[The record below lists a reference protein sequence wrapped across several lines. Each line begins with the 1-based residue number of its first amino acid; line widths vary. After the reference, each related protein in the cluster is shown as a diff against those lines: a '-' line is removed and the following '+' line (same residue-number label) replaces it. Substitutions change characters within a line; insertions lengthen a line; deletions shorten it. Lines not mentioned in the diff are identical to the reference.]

1 MEEILSRLGG
11 HREASRRKKIEAIL
25 NAGKKIFFEKG
36 FMNATM
42 REIARESQLSTG
54 TIYFYFKGKD
64 EIYGMIVEEAF
75 NIMLNFIGEEIK
87 TVEDPLEKLSAI
99 TRAYIRFYTDN
110 PEYFDILGYNDFGFR
125 RVGLP
130 DKVLERLDNLSIDAF
145 KVLNSIM
152 VTAIE
157 KGLISDKRESWDLTF
172 AFWAS
177 ISGII
182 FIHKRGYLDR
192 FNIDIENIVEI
203 ELDILLRGVSPE

>member
-11 HREASRRKKIEAIL
+11 HQEASRRKKIKTIL

-36 FMNATM
+36 FINATM

-54 TIYFYFKGKD
+54 TIYFYFTGKD

-75 NIMLNFIGEEIK
+75 NIMLDLIGKAIK
-87 TVEDPLEKLSAI
+87 NVEDPLEKLYAI
-99 TRAYIRFYTDN
+99 TRAYMRFYTDYT
-110 PEYFDILGYNDFGFR
+110 EYFDILGYNDFGFR

-130 DKVLERLDNLSIDAF
+130 DGVLERLDNLSIDAF
-145 KVLNSIM
+145 KALNNIM
-152 VTAIE
+152 VAAIK

-172 AFWAS
+172 AFWAG

-182 FIHKRGYLDR
+182 FIHKRGYLER
-192 FNIDIENIVEI
+192 FDIDIEKIVET
-203 ELDILLRGVSPE
+203 ELDILLSGVSPG